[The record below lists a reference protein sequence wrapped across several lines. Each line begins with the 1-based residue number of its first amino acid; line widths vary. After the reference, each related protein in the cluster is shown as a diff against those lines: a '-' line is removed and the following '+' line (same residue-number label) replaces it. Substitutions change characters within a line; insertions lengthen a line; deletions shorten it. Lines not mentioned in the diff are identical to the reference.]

1 MAAIAGNQAR
11 IFLDSVDL
19 SCVTSSL
26 TVETTTGEYDATTLC
41 STVMEYRPGLNQG
54 TISIE
59 GFFDGVGTGGE
70 EAALVAALG
79 ASTKNVTAIFG
90 YQDLPAPA
98 YIIEGASNMG
108 MNWSVP
114 TDGLVT
120 MNGSFKGRE
129 GVKRAKLS
137 YHQASRSATGLLSA
151 IQIPGTLT
159 TSTGRAVLYFHGYT
173 GSLSGPLTA
182 TVQSSAS
189 GAGSWVTEG
198 SFSLAAP
205 GSQGVAITT
214 PVGEYFALNI
224 TSLGGATTVSVS
236 LVIVIDGIT

>member
-1 MAAIAGNQAR
+1 MAVPGNQAR

-26 TVETTTGEYDATTLC
+26 NVKTTTGEYDATTLC

-54 TISIE
+54 TISLD
-59 GFFDGVGTGGE
+59 GFFDGVESGGAE
-70 EAALVAALG
+70 EALVAAL
-79 ASTKNVTAIFG
+79 AAANKNVTAIFG

-98 YIIEGASNMG
+98 YTIEGASNMG
-108 MNWSVP
+108 LTWSVP

-120 MNGSFKGRE
+120 INGSFKGKG
-129 GVKRAKLS
+129 GVKRSKIL
-137 YHQASRSATGLLSA
+137 YHQSSRSATGILTA
-151 IQIPGTLT
+151 RQIPGTLT
-159 TSTGRAVLYFHGYT
+159 TSTGRAILYFHGYT

-182 TVQSSAS
+182 TVQSSANGTS
-189 GAGSWVTEG
+189 GWANEG
-198 SFSLAAP
+198 SFSLDLP

-214 PVGEYFALNI
+214 PAGEYFTLNI

-236 LVIVIDGIT
+236 LVVVIDGIT